1 MENCLLEKSS
11 EEIRQHYRKDIN
23 LGGWFSFNSTKQVW
37 KSNFAEK
44 MLKHFFDIELIEKR
58 FRGFTINEEILL
70 TKNIKFSG
78 INNKNVLVVGG
89 GPSANSLTEEILSQY
104 DYIFSCNHFFKNP
117 VLQNY
122 KVDVCLIGDEV
133 DLQSKQFNNYI
144 EKFQPTIG
152 FEHSGKR
159 SNYQLLN
166 FAKRYKKCFVYLTR
180 YFSRLGYVPRAIVMA
195 ALASPNRIDYIGLDG
210 FKKGAYVHSFEPN
223 KSPPPFN
230 EAEMFKA
237 QMRIF
242 LKYLLKDIKI
252 QKDALNDLGAS
263 HPLNIYT
270 GILEDIKSEKN

>member
-1 MENCLLEKSS
+1 MSL
-11 EEIRQHYRKDIN
+11 YRKDIN
-23 LGGWFSFNSTKQVW
+23 TGGWFSFNSTQKDWV
-37 KSNFAEK
+37 SHYADF
-44 MLKHFFDIELIEKR
+44 MLKHFFDIDFIN
-58 FRGFTINEEILL
+58 RGFGGYKITEEILL
-70 TKNIKFSG
+70 TNNIDFSNLKG
-78 INNKNVLVVGG
+78 KKILVIGG
-89 GPSANSLTEEILSQY
+89 GPSSNSLDSKKIDSY
-104 DYIFSCNHFFKNP
+104 DYVFSCNHFFKNS
-117 VLQNY
+117 LLKKQ
-122 KVDVCLIGDEV
+122 KVNLCLIGDEV
-133 DLQSKQFNNYI
+133 DLDSKEFNQYLSQFSPI
-144 EKFQPTIG
+144 VG

-159 SNYQLLN
+159 SIQQLVK
-166 FAKRYKKCFVYLTR
+166 FRRRYKKCFVYLTR

-270 GILEDIKSEKN
+270 GMLEDIKSEKN